1 MKKSLQR
8 IFRSQKQRDVSAPHI
23 KQRAKVDA
31 VSIRKENNRMRLFFF
46 KSGDWREQMIN
57 EKDTKQICA
66 FTLSG
71 CPRIAPG
78 VKSPEI
84 RRNRVCVFG
93 LRGWQVWIDHTG
105 RHLDD
110 KGPTQC
116 MEYLPV
122 SLRLRLQRHHWTEEA
137 ALHMNGGG
145 SESPAWIL
153 RILQSLHSTAHIAWD
168 QDTSNNE
175 WLMIILYNIIVNSYD
190 RKRGNNNN
198 NNRKPKREV
207 STVSG

>member
-84 RRNRVCVFG
+84 RRNRVCVCLGWEADRYG
-93 LRGWQVWIDHTG
+93 LIIQDVTWMIRVPHSVWSISLCRSVCGCRGITG
-105 RHLDD
+105 QR
-110 KGPTQC
+110 K
-116 MEYLPV
+116 
-122 SLRLRLQRHHWTEEA
+122 LRCTWTEEA
-137 ALHMNGGG
+137 AKVRHGSSGSCKVCTALH
-145 SESPAWIL
+145 
-153 RILQSLHSTAHIAWD
+153 T
-168 QDTSNNE
+168 
-175 WLMIILYNIIVNSYD
+175 
-190 RKRGNNNN
+190 
-198 NNRKPKREV
+198 
-207 STVSG
+207 